1 MAFEIPNARTLAQE
15 AKIISRARSSERRDC
30 ASYSLCF
37 DKAAYSNRMAVP
49 CKTCKKFR
57 AALSDKE
64 SQC

>member
-15 AKIISRARSSERRDC
+15 AKIISRARSSERKDC
-30 ASYSLCF
+30 ASYCLCF

-49 CKTCKKFR
+49 CKACKKFR